1 MSFFGFKFVFCSSNI
16 QDPHLMAFRIRE
28 LLRLNMNELTW
39 NLLPFIPEEEVGEPW
54 DLVRG
59 FNNLKEE
66 KKMVLPGTSL
76 LMPKA
81 ESSPAL

>member
-1 MSFFGFKFVFCSSNI
+1 MDLSLLFALAISEY
-16 QDPHLMAFRIRE
+16 LMAFCIRE
-28 LLRLNMNELTW
+28 LLRLNMKELTW
-39 NLLPFIPEEEVGEPW
+39 HLLPFIPEEEVGEPW
-54 DLVRG
+54 DEVRG
-59 FNNLKEE
+59 LNNLKEE

>member
-1 MSFFGFKFVFCSSNI
+1 
-16 QDPHLMAFRIRE
+16 MAFYIRE
-28 LLRLNMNELTW
+28 LLRLNMKGLSW
-39 NLLPFIPEEEVGEPW
+39 HLLPFIPEEEVGEPW
-54 DLVRG
+54 DAVRE

-66 KKMVLPGTSL
+66 NRMVLPGTSL

>member
-1 MSFFGFKFVFCSSNI
+1 MDLSLLFALAISEY
-16 QDPHLMAFRIRE
+16 LMAFCIRE
-28 LLRLNMNELTW
+28 LLRLNMKGLSW
-39 NLLPFIPEEEVGEPW
+39 HLLPFIPEEEVGEPW
-54 DLVRG
+54 DAVRG
-59 FNNLKEE
+59 FNSLKEE

>member
-1 MSFFGFKFVFCSSNI
+1 MDLSLYFAPAISEYVMTFS
-16 QDPHLMAFRIRE
+16 IRE
-28 LLRLNMNELTW
+28 LLRLNMKELTW
-39 NLLPFIPEEEVGEPW
+39 HLVPFIPEEEVGEPW
-54 DLVRG
+54 DAVRG
-59 FNNLKEE
+59 LNNLKEE

>member
-1 MSFFGFKFVFCSSNI
+1 
-16 QDPHLMAFRIRE
+16 MAFRIRE

-54 DLVRG
+54 DLVRE

-66 KKMVLPGTSL
+66 KKMALPGKSL

>member
-1 MSFFGFKFVFCSSNI
+1 MDLSLLFALAISEY
-16 QDPHLMAFRIRE
+16 LMAFCIRE
-28 LLRLNMNELTW
+28 LLRLNMKELTW
-39 NLLPFIPEEEVGEPW
+39 HLLPFIPEEEIGEPW
-54 DLVRG
+54 EVVRG

-66 KKMVLPGTSL
+66 NRMVLPGTSL

>member
-1 MSFFGFKFVFCSSNI
+1 MDLSLLFALAISEY
-16 QDPHLMAFRIRE
+16 LMAFCIRE

-39 NLLPFIPEEEVGEPW
+39 HLLPFIPDEEIEEPW
-54 DLVRG
+54 DVVRG
-59 FNNLKEE
+59 LNNLKEE

>member
-1 MSFFGFKFVFCSSNI
+1 MDLSLLFALAISEY
-16 QDPHLMAFRIRE
+16 LMAFCIRE
-28 LLRLNMNELTW
+28 LLRLNMKGLSW
-39 NLLPFIPEEEVGEPW
+39 HLLPFIPEEEVGEPW
-54 DLVRG
+54 DAVRG

-66 KKMVLPGTSL
+66 KKMALPGTSL